1 MKHIVF
7 TNGLE
12 LIPSKIICVG
22 RNYAKHIEEMNSTPT
37 KEPVL
42 FLKPNSALH
51 PFSEPLR
58 VPDSFGSVHHEIEL
72 AVCISKTCASVSPE
86 EAAAAIAGY
95 AVALDLTLRDMQSDA
110 KKAGLP
116 WAVAKGFDNACP
128 ISPFVGTDIVN
139 DVTDLELLLK
149 VNGIIRQQ
157 GSTRQMLFKI
167 PQLIAYASKFFTFE
181 RGDLFLTGTPAGVG
195 PLRAGDEIE
204 ASIKSIGTFRT
215 TCI

>member
-1 MKHIVF
+1 MKHIIF

-12 LIPSKIICVG
+12 LLPSKIICVG
-22 RNYAKHIEEMNSTPT
+22 RNYAKHIEEMNSVPT

-51 PFSEPLR
+51 PFGEPLR

-72 AVCISKTCASVSPE
+72 AVCISKTCASVSVE
-86 EAAAAIAGY
+86 EAAASVAGY
-95 AVALDLTLRDMQSDA
+95 AVALDLTLRDVQSDA
-110 KKAGLP
+110 KKDGLP

-128 ISPFVGTDIVN
+128 ISPFVEAEKVN

-149 VNGIIRQQ
+149 VNGNIRQQ

-167 PQLIAYASKFFTFE
+167 PELIAYASKFFTFE

-195 PLRAGDEIE
+195 PLQAGDEIE
-204 ASIKSIGTFRT
+204 ASIESIGIFHTK
-215 TCI
+215 CI